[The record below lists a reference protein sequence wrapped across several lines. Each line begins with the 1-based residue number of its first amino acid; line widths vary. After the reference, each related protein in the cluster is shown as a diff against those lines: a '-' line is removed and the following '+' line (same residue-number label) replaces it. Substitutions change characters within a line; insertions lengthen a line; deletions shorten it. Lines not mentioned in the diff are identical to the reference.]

1 MASPSALGALET
13 VVSNAIALISQ
24 LEATITDIAS
34 QNNPPTQTAP
44 STSTSS
50 PLDALSLAHDSA
62 TLIRAHST
70 KISLL
75 IINDPFTPSA
85 ITKVIKEL
93 LAGPLPAL
101 ATSAQLCTPERY
113 TRTIQADLAWKNGR
127 VLKELKVL
135 LAQIPKDGKILS
147 GDKKTAAPGKGSIAT
162 TAVLWSACDDVV
174 TFAKR
179 GFSGNL
185 MHTVEEG
192 RDTVRDVMEELKE
205 WGEEVDDEDDDDDD
219 DDDDE
224 DEVKEITNGV
234 DKAHLNSTQSAQDLV
249 DEWMSS
255 ERHIP
260 RDDPDKIRERL
271 EVCLRRIRLTTLL
284 YQAVV
289 KRRLKKLEKLPPAPE
304 TGIAARVDEVMARL
318 KKVPDGLGNLAA
330 ALYQLDPT
338 EIDRLMEQCFGEA
351 VEVSEMLAKGWAGEE
366 DEFTEWAGKFRTE
379 IRK

>member
-1 MASPSALGALET
+1 MASPSALGALGALEN

-34 QNNPPTQTAP
+34 QNNTPTPTAP
-44 STSTSS
+44 QT
-50 PLDALSLAHDSA
+50 LDALSLAHDSA

-162 TAVLWSACDDVV
+162 TAVLWSACDDVMG
-174 TFAKR
+174 FAKR

-185 MHTVEEG
+185 VNKVEEG
-192 RDTVRDVMEELKE
+192 RDTLRDVMEELKE
-205 WGEEVDDEDDDDDD
+205 WGEEVDEEDEDDDDDD
-219 DDDDE
+219 EE
-224 DEVKEITNGV
+224 DEVKDITNGV

-249 DEWMSS
+249 DEWMNT

-330 ALYQLDPT
+330 AFYQLDPV

-351 VEVSEMLAKGWAGEE
+351 VEVSEMLAKGWEGQE

>member
-1 MASPSALGALET
+1 MASTSALGALET

-34 QNNPPTQTAP
+34 QNNNPPTPTAP
-44 STSTSS
+44 SST
-50 PLDALSLAHDSA
+50 PQILDALSLAHDSA

-101 ATSAQLCTPERY
+101 ATSAQLCDPSRY

-174 TFAKR
+174 AFAKR

-185 MHTVEEG
+185 VNKVEEG

-205 WGEEVDDEDDDDDD
+205 WGEEVDDDDDDDD
-219 DDDDE
+219 DNEE
-224 DEVKEITNGV
+224 DEVKEITSGV

-289 KRRLKKLEKLPPAPE
+289 KRRLKKLEKLPPSPE
-304 TGIAARVDEVMARL
+304 TGIAARVDEIMARL

-330 ALYQLDPT
+330 AFYQLDPT

-351 VEVSEMLAKGWAGEE
+351 VEVSEMLAKGWEGQE
-366 DEFTEWAGKFRTE
+366 DEFTEWAGKFRVE